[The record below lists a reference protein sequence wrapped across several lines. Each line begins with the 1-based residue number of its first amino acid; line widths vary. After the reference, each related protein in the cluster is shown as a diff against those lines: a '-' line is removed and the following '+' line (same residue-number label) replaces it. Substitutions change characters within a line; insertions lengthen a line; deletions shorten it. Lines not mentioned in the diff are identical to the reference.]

1 MKNLKLLLLL
11 FLFVFTLF
19 SCVKDEVKVESYHY
33 TETQWKA
40 ISENLKLPASPLE
53 YDIEL
58 PSHIA
63 NSGANAATV
72 NNDKATL
79 GRVLFYD
86 TRLSKTQTVS
96 CASCHDQS
104 IAFSD
109 DVAFSEGFDGQLTK
123 RNSLALGAVVSFSA
137 TYQGGND
144 LSFASNNGA
153 RFFWD
158 ERAGSVEEQS
168 TLTIQDDIE
177 MGMKM
182 SEVKNRI
189 EGIDYYEAL
198 FEAAYGNAGV
208 NEENILDAISE
219 FINAMGSFNSKFDKE
234 VAPFGFAAI
243 SSELP
248 GFTQEENKGMQLYME
263 NCAGCHG
270 QSFSRPNVLVS
281 NNGLDMFYED
291 KGVGEITR
299 NSHEMGLFKVP
310 PLRNIE
316 LTGPYMHDGR
326 FETLEEVIE
335 HYSSGIKNHRNLGA
349 QLGEIDPSTG
359 KTVARQ
365 MNFNA
370 QDKAALVAFL
380 KTLTD
385 NEFITAERFSDPF
398 K

>member
-1 MKNLKLLLLL
+1 MKNYKLLFPI
-11 FLFVFTLF
+11 FLFGFTMV
-19 SCVKDEVKVESYHY
+19 SCVKDTVKVDSYHY
-33 TETQWKA
+33 SDEQWKV
-40 ISENLKLPASPLE
+40 ISENLNLPESPHE
-53 YDIEL
+53 YDVQL
-58 PSHIA
+58 PQHVAS
-63 NSGANAATV
+63 SGASAAAV
-72 NNDKATL
+72 NDDKATL

-86 TRLSKTQTVS
+86 TRLSQTQSVS

-144 LSFASNNGA
+144 QSFLSNNGA

-168 TLTIQDDIE
+168 ALTIEDDIE
-177 MGMKM
+177 MGMKIAD
-182 SEVKNRI
+182 VKKRL

-198 FEAAYGNAGV
+198 FNAAYGNDGIT
-208 NEENILDAISE
+208 EENILDAISE

-234 VAPFGFAAI
+234 AAPFGFSATFNDF
-243 SSELP
+243 P
-248 GFTQEENKGMQLYME
+248 GFTEQENKGKQLYMD
-263 NCAGCHG
+263 NCASCHG
-270 QSFSRPNVLVS
+270 QTFSSPNVLVS
-281 NNGLDMFYED
+281 NNGLDEVYED
-291 KGVGEITR
+291 KGVGAITGR
-299 NSHEMGLFKVP
+299 SDQMGMFKVP

-335 HYSSGIKNHRNLGA
+335 HYSSGIKNHRNLGP
-349 QLGEIDPSTG
+349 QLTEIDHSAGTRIAKP
-359 KTVARQ
+359 
-365 MNFNA
+365 MNFNGEE
-370 QDKAALVAFL
+370 KASLVAFL